1 MTKDQT
7 FMIDHVVSEM
17 IQMLMEKKQ
26 MTFQEALDLLY
37 GSQLFEMLQ
46 DVSTG
51 LYLQS
56 ACYNY
61 EFLEHELKFGKIA

>member
-46 DVSTG
+46 DTSTG

-61 EFLEHELKFGKIA
+61 ESLEHELKFGKIA